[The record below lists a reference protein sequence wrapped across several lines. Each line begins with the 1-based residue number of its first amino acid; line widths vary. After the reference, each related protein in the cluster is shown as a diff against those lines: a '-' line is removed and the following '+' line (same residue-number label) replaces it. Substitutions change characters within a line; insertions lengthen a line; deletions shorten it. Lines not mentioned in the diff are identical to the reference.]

1 MTDNFKCCW
10 TDGFRILWIK
20 LHLNLPGNPV
30 TRPLSALFNNRQT
43 PTNNNVLLC
52 FLKLASNSIN
62 LNKETHK
69 HDVGLETSAFEPWPQ
84 W

>member
-1 MTDNFKCCW
+1 MGFEYYGLNYTWTSLATQWPDLSLHFSITD
-10 TDGFRILWIK
+10 K
-20 LHLNLPGNPV
+20 LQLTMGYTAFL
-30 TRPLSALFNNRQT
+30 
-43 PTNNNVLLC
+43 

-69 HDVGLETSAFEPWPQ
+69 HDVGLETPAFEPWPQ